1 MAEIL
6 DAGEL
11 KPGTVYVYKGDLLQV
26 IDVVHNKTA
35 MAKMKHKIKAKNLR
49 SGAVIE
55 MMLFSGEKV
64 EQAYLDKKNM
74 QLSYVDAE
82 DDGFAHFMDSET
94 YDMVEIPKS
103 RIKWELQF
111 LADNADV
118 VITYYGQEI
127 LGIQL
132 PPKVA
137 LKIVDTDDNAVAGD
151 TVNKATKDATLET
164 GLKIKIPMFIKNG
177 TKVWV
182 KIDDGTYD
190 SRAN

>member
-1 MAEIL
+1 MADVL

-11 KPGTVYVYKGDLLQV
+11 RPGTVFIYKDELLSV
-26 IDVVHNKTA
+26 VDIVHNKTA

-64 EQAYLDKKNM
+64 DSAFLDKKNM
-74 QLSYVDAE
+74 QLSYVDQGE
-82 DDGFAHFMDSET
+82 DGFAHFMDVET
-94 YDMVEIPKS
+94 YEFVELPVS
-103 RIKWELQF
+103 RIAWELKF
-111 LADNADV
+111 LAANSEV

-137 LKIVDTDDNAVAGD
+137 LEIVDCDDNAIAGD
-151 TVNKATKDATLET
+151 TVNKASKDAVLET
-164 GLKIKIPMFIKNG
+164 GLKIRVPMFIKNHS
-177 TKVWV
+177 KVWV
-182 KIDDGTYD
+182 KTDDGSYD
-190 SRAN
+190 SRVN

>member
-1 MAEIL
+1 MADVL

-11 KPGTVYVYKGDLLQV
+11 NPGKVFIYKGDLLSV

-49 SGAVIE
+49 SGATIE
-55 MMLFSGEKV
+55 LMLFSGDKV
-64 EQAYLDKKNM
+64 DGAFLDKKNM
-74 QLSYVDAE
+74 QLSYVDSN

-94 YDMVEIPKS
+94 YEMVDLPIA

-111 LADNADV
+111 LASNSEV
-118 VITYYGQEI
+118 VITYYGNEI

-137 LKIVDTDDNAVAGD
+137 LEIVDTDDNAIAGD
-151 TVNKATKDATLET
+151 TVNKASKDAILET
-164 GLKIKIPMFIKNG
+164 GLKIKVPMFIKNHS
-177 TKVWV
+177 KVWV
-182 KIDDGTYD
+182 KTEDASYD
-190 SRAN
+190 SRA